1 MGLVVHMASYT
12 ALAPILIAL
21 VTDIGPLLQPLALQ
35 FVYFNGKSFVKGAVN
50 VVFCIQESVKYCF
63 FVNVASYWSGGC
75 HSPTILAQQ
84 QHRTQKLPIHARGFT
99 QRLKLQQRQ

>member
-1 MGLVVHMASYT
+1 MASYT

-50 VVFCIQESVKYCF
+50 VVFCIQESVKYRSMLLRIG
-63 FVNVASYWSGGC
+63 VAAV
-75 HSPTILAQQ
+75 I
-84 QHRTQKLPIHARGFT
+84 
-99 QRLKLQQRQ
+99 LQQFWHTPTSHAKAPNPRAGLYSEA